1 MITQKENFLIAA
13 VEHKKPEWVP
23 NEMSDVIMYGGAFE
37 SFENGPAVV
46 VWTASA

>member
-1 MITQKENFLIAA
+1 MLTPKENFLLAA

-37 SFENGPAVV
+37 SFKTVQPAV
-46 VWTASA
+46 VWTALG